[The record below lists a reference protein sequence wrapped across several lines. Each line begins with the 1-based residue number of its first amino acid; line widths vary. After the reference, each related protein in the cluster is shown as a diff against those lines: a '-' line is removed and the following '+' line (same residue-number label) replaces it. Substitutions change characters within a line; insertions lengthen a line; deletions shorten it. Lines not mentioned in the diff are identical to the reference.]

1 MAKQSLHILLVED
14 DPVDAEAILRTLQRH
29 QLTLPYTHVV
39 DGVEALRALRGE
51 RGYIPIPKPY
61 LILLDIN
68 LPRMNGLEF
77 LSALRRD
84 PELKQSVVFVLT
96 ASDREED
103 IAAAYNRQIAGYLLK
118 SKVSEDF
125 LTFLKLV
132 DLYGVMIEMPR
143 WNLGEGNHKNS

>member
-14 DPVDAEAILRTLQRH
+14 DPVDAEAIIRTLQRH
-29 QLTLPYTHVV
+29 QLAIPCTHVV
-39 DGVEALRALRGE
+39 DGVAALHALRGE
-51 RGYIPIPKPY
+51 HGYAPVPKPY

-84 PELKQSVVFVLT
+84 PALMQSVVFVLT
-96 ASDREED
+96 TSEREED

-125 LTFLKLV
+125 FTFLKLV
-132 DLYGVMIEMPR
+132 DLYGVMIEMPPWR
-143 WNLGEGNHKNS
+143 K